1 MAAPTF
7 DSVIRAANSA
17 STAGANKAYIAAFY
31 FWVKLGPTE
40 GAKANGN
47 GKNVL
52 QFLKLAQKGAPLH
65 AQQFNRSL
73 NV

>member
-7 DSVIRAANSA
+7 ASVTKACMSA
-17 STAGANKAYIAAFY
+17 STAGANKTYVKAYDL
-31 FWVKLGPTE
+31 WVNHGPQA
-40 GAKANGN
+40 GAILNGN

-52 QFLKLAQKGAPLH
+52 EFLKQAQKGAPLH